1 MPGVEGEPWRFV
13 QRNRII
19 AALSSAVVVV
29 EAAAGSGALI
39 TAQYALEYG
48 REVLFHAAS
57 FSESAKRLSDA
68 AFMRLERDFAIGK
81 ISRAKLENRP
91 ETFIETGAPVI
102 KDYKDFCACLA
113 ETPGGRSFTISD
125 NDKPELPVI

>member
-1 MPGVEGEPWRFV
+1 MAVCSAQQNYRCL
-13 QRNRII
+13 I
-19 AALSSAVVVV
+19 ACRRRST
-29 EAAAGSGALI
+29 GGC
-39 TAQYALEYG
+39 
-48 REVLFHAAS
+48 RKRR
-57 FSESAKRLSDA
+57 AKRLSDA
-68 AFMRLERDFAIGK
+68 AFMRIERDFAIGK

-91 ETFIETGAPVI
+91 EKFIETGAPVI